1 MLLEN
6 KHVVLASGSPRRV
19 LILKENNIDFEIKK
33 PTCEENI
40 NTKLSPAQTVMAL
53 ALRKALSIGN
63 VDGLILACDTVVVH
77 DGKIIGKPLN
87 EQDAFNTL
95 KELSG
100 QKHQVISGVCIF
112 DCSKHVI
119 ASEEKVIA
127 SEENVIASE
136 AKQSIKKLF
145 YCTTNVYFKNYSD
158 QEIWDYIKTGE
169 PMDKAGSYAIQGEF
183 AKYIDHIEGSY
194 NNVVGFPFEMIK
206 EEIEK
211 I

>member
-112 DCSKHVI
+112 
-119 ASEEKVIA
+119 
-127 SEENVIASE
+127 VIASE

-206 EEIEK
+206 KEIEK